1 MGSTRY
7 TNVDGSLVATKGT
20 VSYLRTPFKI
30 RRATAGFPTPG
41 SVLPTINLDSYT
53 KFGRYNVN
61 MQIDGPLEQMELH
74 LSSDPPLSQQELFRM
89 LTLKS
94 YSDGGSGTGGN
105 GLESQDLQ
113 ALLDVGIEMTF
124 LRDVETLF
132 KEDLNLDQF
141 RVYSGNTATGIGFE
155 INAKNSSEFT
165 KEEKEQYNVLAS
177 KYVTDNVLVGYATS
191 LDGQYHDTF
200 TQYELNKNITV
211 NFAIDEE
218 QKKWYGV
225 EYHVSF

>member
-1 MGSTRY
+1 
-7 TNVDGSLVATKGT
+7 
-20 VSYLRTPFKI
+20 
-30 RRATAGFPTPG
+30 
-41 SVLPTINLDSYT
+41 
-53 KFGRYNVN
+53 
-61 MQIDGPLEQMELH
+61 
-74 LSSDPPLSQQELFRM
+74 M

-105 GLESQDLQ
+105 GLETQDLQ

-225 EYHVSF
+225 EYHISF